1 MEAFTGH
8 LGFFVFFY
16 RQFFATI
23 LLHFR
28 ISFAREK
35 YEKFRSNL
43 FGEKMRNRKYENYA
57 KKIMRIKMHKFR
69 EKNNMRKFREKNNAR
84 IELCI
89 VDGLT
94 ESGKDR

>member
-1 MEAFTGH
+1 
-8 LGFFVFFY
+8 
-16 RQFFATI
+16 
-23 LLHFR
+23 
-28 ISFAREK
+28 
-35 YEKFRSNL
+35 
-43 FGEKMRNRKYENYA
+43 
-57 KKIMRIKMHKFR
+57 MHKFR